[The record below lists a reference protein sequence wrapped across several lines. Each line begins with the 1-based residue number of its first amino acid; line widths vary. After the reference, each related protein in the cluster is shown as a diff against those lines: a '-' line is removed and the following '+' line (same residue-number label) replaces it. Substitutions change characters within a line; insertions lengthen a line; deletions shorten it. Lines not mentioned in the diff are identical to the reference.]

1 MNCKFEDKNYTLML
15 LSIFVYYSLILC
27 ITKTSL
33 FTIKVSVVSDED
45 HLVWL
50 QSIIVVL
57 QLSLETTK
65 TRKDYF
71 VALFCFNIISHVF
84 TYIVFEYYT
93 SHIIWNDMIFCLLNF
108 VKIRKSTQNSHHVF
122 LLILLWLALMAW

>member
-1 MNCKFEDKNYTLML
+1 ML

-50 QSIIVVL
+50 QTIIVVI
-57 QLSLETTK
+57 QLSLETTE
-65 TRKDYF
+65 TRKDSF
-71 VALFCFNIISHVF
+71 VALFCFNIIFYVF
-84 TYIVFEYYT
+84 RYIVLFEMT
-93 SHIIWNDMIFCLLNF
+93 
-108 VKIRKSTQNSHHVF
+108 
-122 LLILLWLALMAW
+122 